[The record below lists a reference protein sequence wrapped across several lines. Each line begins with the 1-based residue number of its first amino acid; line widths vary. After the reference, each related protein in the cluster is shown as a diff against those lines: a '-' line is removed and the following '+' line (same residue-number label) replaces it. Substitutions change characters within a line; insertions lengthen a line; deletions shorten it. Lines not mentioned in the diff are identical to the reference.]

1 MKTYVLTVSD
11 KFPQTHPKKGQPTY
25 FPGQILDHMKI
36 HTIRANYDLWAKR
49 IEAINKGEAIL
60 SVRHWYEKPYR
71 SPQIEICQ
79 FEYDEV
85 GIEKLTFP
93 SKELSVRFVNG
104 EPCFA
109 HAEDIAKNDGLSYE
123 DFMEWFKNYDLSK
136 PMAVIHFTEFRYL

>member
-1 MKTYVLTVSD
+1 MKTYVLIVSD

-60 SVRHWYEKPYR
+60 SVRHWYDKPYR

-79 FEYDEV
+79 FEEI
-85 GIEKLTFP
+85 GIERLEFTNA
-93 SKELSVRFVNG
+93 E
-104 EPCFA
+104 FA
-109 HAEDIAKNDGLSYE
+109 PIIVDGDCYARPHPHQIAKNDGLSLM
-123 DFMEWFKNYDLSK
+123 DFKDWFKGYDKTK